1 MPMAAELNIQRRATK
16 QFIDANPT
24 VISLWSVETIMSG
37 GVAKRAP
44 GGSRGPQTL
53 RMIWLD
59 ETGIDRRPP
68 SGSRS
73 FDFVL
78 VGEHD
83 ANMAIGDYWFN
94 GEQEFRIEAVTPY
107 NGWEVK
113 AYGVSNGPKP
123 TGT

>member
-1 MPMAAELNIQRRATK
+1 
-16 QFIDANPT
+16 
-24 VISLWSVETIMSG
+24 
-37 GVAKRAP
+37 
-44 GGSRGPQTL
+44 
-53 RMIWLD
+53 MIWLD

-68 SGSRS
+68 SGTRR

-83 ANMAIGDYWFN
+83 ANVAIGDYWKVGN
-94 GEQEFRIEAVTPY
+94 QEFRIEAVTPY

-113 AYGVSNGPKP
+113 AHGISHGPKP